1 MNEWWNGLDALNKA
15 FYIGAGFFS
24 LIFLWQFLA
33 SLIGMAGEG
42 ADVDVD
48 ADMDVDG
55 LDLDDIEAG
64 AIEEAG
70 ETVAAFNVLSLRAIL
85 AFCTL
90 FCWAAALYL
99 DRDLARSKALV
110 YAFFWGLAGWAVVAA
125 LVYGIRRLAETGNP
139 RLATCVG
146 TRGTVYLNIPEHGE
160 GQIRITVSGVVSR
173 VKARSTDGGAI
184 QSGVPVR
191 VARTLDAN
199 TVEVEAIQ
207 VRDEQKG
214 SE

>member
-90 FCWAAALYL
+90 F
-99 DRDLARSKALV
+99 
-110 YAFFWGLAGWAVVAA
+110 F
-125 LVYGIRRLAETGNP
+125 
-139 RLATCVG
+139 
-146 TRGTVYLNIPEHGE
+146 
-160 GQIRITVSGVVSR
+160 
-173 VKARSTDGGAI
+173 STSI
-184 QSGVPVR
+184 
-191 VARTLDAN
+191 
-199 TVEVEAIQ
+199 
-207 VRDEQKG
+207 
-214 SE
+214 